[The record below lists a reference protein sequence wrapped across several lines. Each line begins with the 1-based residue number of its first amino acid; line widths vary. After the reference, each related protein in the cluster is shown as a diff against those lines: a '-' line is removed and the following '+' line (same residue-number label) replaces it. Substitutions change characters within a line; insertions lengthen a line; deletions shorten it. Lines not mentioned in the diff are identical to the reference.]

1 MGVRRCIPGTLCAY
15 GEGYANM
22 FAVLIGNGSRGD
34 AVVAAAAAAGGTG
47 QAGEAFGFRADQSL
61 SSLYQPPYEITKPE
75 SLHGIGP
82 QFTTVERGLYP

>member
-1 MGVRRCIPGTLCAY
+1 MLRCIPGTLCAY
-15 GEGYANM
+15 GGGYANM

-34 AVVAAAAAAGGTG
+34 TVVAAAAGGTG

-82 QFTTVERGLYP
+82 QFTAVERGLYP